1 MTNNIPFERALI
13 NMDALQN
20 YIESIDSMP
29 SQMRKNFVL
38 ELDYVMREIK
48 WYVDDAEERGDES
61 SI

>member
-20 YIESIDSMP
+20 YVESIDSMP
-29 SQMRKNFVL
+29 RQMRKNFVL
-38 ELDYVMREIK
+38 ELDYIMREIK
-48 WYVDDAEERGDES
+48 WYVDEESNDES

>member
-1 MTNNIPFERALI
+1 MTNNIPYERALL

-48 WYVDDAEERGDES
+48 WYVDDAEERGNES